1 MILWFLVYKIYMLKE
16 VIVGLKAKLA
26 TKSINKQENPN
37 VEKKKD

>member
-26 TKSINKQENPN
+26 TKSINEENPN